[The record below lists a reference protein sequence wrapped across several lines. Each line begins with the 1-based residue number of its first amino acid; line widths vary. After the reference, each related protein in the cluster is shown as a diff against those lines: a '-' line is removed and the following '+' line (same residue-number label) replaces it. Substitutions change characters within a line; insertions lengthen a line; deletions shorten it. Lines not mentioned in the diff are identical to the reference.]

1 MAPVS
6 IGAAPGASMRASN
19 RRGFVRHA
27 LSATFAFVSRRR
39 GFSACGEWRLRMRDP
54 LAGRT
59 AVVTGA
65 SSGIGRALTLRLAAR
80 GMRVVAAARSADAL
94 RELAREAG
102 APVHVVQ
109 IDVTRE
115 DSVAELRETARRA
128 CPRVDVVV
136 NNAGVGYVE
145 PFASSPVAHWHETL
159 ATNLIGALS
168 VTRAFLPLLLERGGG
183 LVVNIGSAS
192 AAGWPHVALYAASK
206 AALHAAS
213 IAIDREL
220 RGSGVRVLS
229 VDIGPT
235 AGTASGRVP
244 IRRTSRP
251 PSDRGR
257 SWGSRRPR
265 TSRPPTDRRRR
276 SSTWS
281 RRHSARH
288 PCAGVTR
295 RRRRRSSPRPGLPPP
310 RDRRRLAPSASRSTS
325 RALPGRTTIKRR
337 SKYHK
342 DSTEMRRYGVLPAAS
357 AA

>member
-1 MAPVS
+1 MAGMAPVS

-27 LSATFAFVSRRR
+27 LSATLAFVSRRR

-128 CPRVDVVV
+128 CGRVDVVV

-145 PFASSPVAHWHETL
+145 PFASSPVVHWHETL
-159 ATNLIGALS
+159 ATNLIGALC
-168 VTRAFLPLLLERGGG
+168 VTRAFLPLLLESGAG
-183 LVVNIGSAS
+183 LVVNVGSAS

-235 AGTASGRVP
+235 AGTGFG
-244 IRRTSRP
+244 SR
-251 PSDRGR
+251 SDPTDVAAAVR
-257 SWGSRRPR
+257 SWAELGIASTEDLSTADGSAQKIVDLVEAALRPA
-265 TSRPPTDRRRR
+265 PMRRR
-276 SSTWS
+276 
-281 RRHSARH
+281 H
-288 PCAGVTR
+288 PT
-295 RRRRRSSPRPGLPPP
+295 SSP
-310 RDRRRLAPSASRSTS
+310 
-325 RALPGRTTIKRR
+325 
-337 SKYHK
+337 SK
-342 DSTEMRRYGVLPAAS
+342 
-357 AA
+357 